1 MSQVG
6 YPHPHS
12 HPHNSTLFKSDNK
25 HDMDHSTGSS
35 PSQPAPKCWD
45 ETEVHTM
52 LRWLRP
58 HKNRRRYANG
68 LKANCCRELSEKILP
83 NKRPKQIRNKLEY
96 MIREYQRARQ
106 VMKAYARK
114 RALRKSQGALGPL
127 SAIPDPLEAARKS
140 CAFFDELDDIFGND
154 PEVVTDD
161 ESESPTRASMDVGMS
176 PASTIRRPAS
186 LSPSMG
192 AATMHSSHEQL
203 TSSGLPNGLAR
214 ASSVQAQGGS
224 GISLPPIHALTSSTP
239 VEKSVS
245 SGYSPNHNNSNL
257 SRGESTAWHT
267 GTSPATG
274 LPDLA
279 IFASAVDSI
288 RSSSLRSK
296 TLPNSSPYSSSPSST
311 HSTREPQRSTPRS
324 YPMTSTPELA
334 YRTEPPA
341 PFYHAPL
348 SRHHTPSP
356 AMPYAAVPASRPG
369 CGLDTLATLS
379 TSPQSPTTLLA
390 AHDKQ
395 MATMEYIDGVQRQLQ
410 VNYQRIYDLVQEQ
423 NATNKAFLQ
432 TITRQQEE
440 FVNTLKSTLDSWQ
453 ASNQAVAKRE

>member
-1 MSQVG
+1 
-6 YPHPHS
+6 
-12 HPHNSTLFKSDNK
+12 
-25 HDMDHSTGSS
+25 
-35 PSQPAPKCWD
+35 
-45 ETEVHTM
+45 
-52 LRWLRP
+52 
-58 HKNRRRYANG
+58 
-68 LKANCCRELSEKILP
+68 
-83 NKRPKQIRNKLEY
+83 

-161 ESESPTRASMDVGMS
+161 ESESPTRPSMDVSMS
-176 PASTIRRPAS
+176 PVNTIRRPAS
-186 LSPSMG
+186 LSPSMS
-192 AATMHSSHEQL
+192 AATMHPGHEQL
-203 TSSGLPNGLAR
+203 ASSGLPNGLAR
-214 ASSVQAQGGS
+214 ASSVQAPGGS

-239 VEKSVS
+239 VEKSLS
-245 SGYSPNHNNSNL
+245 SGYPTSASNP
-257 SRGESTAWHT
+257 SRGESTTWHT
-267 GTSPATG
+267 STSPSTG

-296 TLPNSSPYSSSPSST
+296 TLPNSLQYSSSPSST

-324 YPMTSTPELA
+324 YPSTSTPEPA
-334 YRTEPPA
+334 YRTESAA
-341 PFYHAPL
+341 PFYHAPP

-356 AMPYAAVPASRPG
+356 AVPYATLPANRPG

-390 AHDKQ
+390 AHDKH

-410 VNYQRIYDLVQEQ
+410 INYQRIYDLVQEQ
-423 NATNKAFLQ
+423 NATNQAFLL

-440 FVNTLKSTLDSWQ
+440 FVKTLKSTLDSWQ
-453 ASNQAVAKRE
+453 ASSQATAKRE